1 MSNKDK
7 FKGTNHVIQSGIA
20 ASLLAP
26 RPTPGTPVRYNDEI
40 VGVVESVTDDSV
52 MLKINKD
59 RVDLMELIRDKFNA
73 PEFIIGAG
81 T

>member
-1 MSNKDK
+1 MTDK

-40 VGVVESVTDDSV
+40 VGVVDSVIDDCV
-52 MLKINKD
+52 MLKINPDKI
-59 RVDLMELIRDKFNA
+59 ELVREKFNT
-73 PEFIIGAG
+73 PGFTIGARE
-81 T
+81 

>member
-1 MSNKDK
+1 MSNEDK

-40 VGVVESVTDDSV
+40 VGVVDSVTDDEV
-52 MLKINKD
+52 FLKINPDK
-59 RVDLMELIRDKFNA
+59 MELFREKFNT
-73 PEFIIGAG
+73 PGFTIGARE
-81 T
+81 